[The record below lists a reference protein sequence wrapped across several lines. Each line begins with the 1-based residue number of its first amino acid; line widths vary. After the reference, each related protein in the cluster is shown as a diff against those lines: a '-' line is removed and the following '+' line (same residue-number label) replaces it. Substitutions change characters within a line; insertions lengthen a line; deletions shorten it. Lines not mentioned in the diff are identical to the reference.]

1 MIVRFIRKR
10 TVWLPTWQGWLA
22 VCLVTGVL
30 AVAAVR
36 SIHPLLAVSAA
47 AEADT
52 LVVDG
57 WLPDDTLRDVVAE
70 FRRGRYA
77 RLCTT
82 GGPLSHG
89 SYLSKYGNYAQLM
102 AANLRALGF
111 DTERLIV
118 APSAGVTTNRTFES
132 AWALREAFDRQGVAV
147 QGLNLMTRGLHAR
160 RSWMVYRK
168 VFGPGVRVG
177 VISCPPHDYLPA
189 KWWQSSAGLKG
200 VIGETIATGY
210 EWLCDS
216 GR

>member
-22 VCLVTGVL
+22 ICLVTG
-30 AVAAVR
+30 
-36 SIHPLLAVSAA
+36 
-47 AEADT
+47 
-52 LVVDG
+52 
-57 WLPDDTLRDVVAE
+57 
-70 FRRGRYA
+70 
-77 RLCTT
+77 
-82 GGPLSHG
+82 
-89 SYLSKYGNYAQLM
+89 
-102 AANLRALGF
+102 
-111 DTERLIV
+111 
-118 APSAGVTTNRTFES
+118 
-132 AWALREAFDRQGVAV
+132 
-147 QGLNLMTRGLHAR
+147 GLNLMTRGLHAR

-177 VISCPPHDYLPA
+177 VISCPPHNYLPA